1 MAQPA
6 TAKREQPEDLV
17 KSSAVHDELSDTNA
31 LALLTLEVKYD
42 AGEFKNRF
50 HDPYAFGAAL
60 LASFGGFHLA
70 MVGSLSYSAATTQT
84 AAQSYATIVASRSI
98 GGIGVGTLA
107 MGAPFYISEIS
118 PPAWRGSFWVLEAI
132 SIVTGAIGMERYRFQ
147 QALLKRE
154 YHDYARHPLLGWSMS
169 VRSLEE
175 FQLCWIS
182 IGLTAYTDHLRRDSH
197 GNPAS
202 GDGGDN
208 KLVQSRVGYTSGSW
222 VVLCGTDLLYVL
234 SYSVSYGPLALVL
247 PAEVFSSSKRAKG
260 VGAATGR
267 IWLANFIIGVVVP
280 EMLLKL
286 GLGTY
291 LFCGLFCVAATE
303 FSFLFVPGTTN
314 KSLEQVAAV
323 FGDGFVDEERNLQ
336 SRIAPEVWHGSSHAE
351 KEARV

>member
-1 MAQPA
+1 MIDPPDRHPRCGAASQLPIENVVHDDLKPA

-42 AGEFKNRF
+42 AGEFKNLF

-154 YHDYARHPLLGWSMS
+154 YHDYARHPLLVG
-169 VRSLEE
+169 
-175 FQLCWIS
+175 IK
-182 IGLTAYTDHLRRDSH
+182 HH

-336 SRIAPEVWHGSSHAE
+336 SRIAREVWHGSSHAE